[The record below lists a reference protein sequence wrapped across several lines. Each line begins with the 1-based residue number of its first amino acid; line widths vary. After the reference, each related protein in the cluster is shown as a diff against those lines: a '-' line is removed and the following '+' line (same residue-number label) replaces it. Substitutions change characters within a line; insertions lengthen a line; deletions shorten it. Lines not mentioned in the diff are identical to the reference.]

1 MHLCKQPSL
10 YVILDFERSIFEIRP
25 QEGSCNTIA
34 KFLPNSAQRRSV
46 CVSLNAALAASDTL
60 SPFENPRRHWHLGTF
75 TRVSQQFQGAH
86 GSSRNSGSPGNLLNM
101 ALVIYQDMSGPASV
115 TPSSSFP

>member
-1 MHLCKQPSL
+1 M
-10 YVILDFERSIFEIRP
+10 
-25 QEGSCNTIA
+25 
-34 KFLPNSAQRRSV
+34 
-46 CVSLNAALAASDTL
+46 SLNAALAASDTL

-101 ALVIYQDMSGPASV
+101 ALVIYQDMSGCSLHV
-115 TPSSSFP
+115 TNNRSFFHRPGFVLNAFRGVVRDHHSKILGKNGIVMVPW